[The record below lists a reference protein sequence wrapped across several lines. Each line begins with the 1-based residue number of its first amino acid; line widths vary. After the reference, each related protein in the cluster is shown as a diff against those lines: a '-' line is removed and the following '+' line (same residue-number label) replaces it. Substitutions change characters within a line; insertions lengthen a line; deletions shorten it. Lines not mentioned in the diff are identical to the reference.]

1 MLLSQFNQLT
11 TQEQHA
17 TLQQCC
23 ASESWVQHML
33 TSSPFVDVTSTIASA
48 NTHWEA
54 METADIL
61 QAFEAHP
68 KIGDVNS
75 LREKYS
81 NTKDTAGHEQSGAK
95 NADEQTL
102 SVLASANSD
111 YEHKFGYIFIVCATG
126 KSAAQMLEIL
136 KTRLPNSAER
146 ELPIAAEEQR
156 KITQL
161 RLEKLFV

>member
-1 MLLSQFNQLT
+1 ML
-11 TQEQHA
+11 
-17 TLQQCC
+17 
-23 ASESWVQHML
+23 ASL
-33 TSSPFVDVTSTIASA
+33 PFIDVKSIIVSA
-48 NTHWEA
+48 NKHWQT
-54 METADIL
+54 MQSSDIL

-81 NTKDTAGHEQSGAK
+81 NTKDIAGHEQSGA
-95 NADEQTL
+95 NEADEQTL
-102 SVLASANSD
+102 SMLSSENHR
-111 YEHKFGYIFIVCATG
+111 YENKFGYIFIVCATG

-136 KTRLPNSAER
+136 NNRLPNSAEH

-161 RLEKLFV
+161 RLEKLFT